1 MQSLTQNVLLF
12 MLLFLCNICAG
23 FNTLQSGRAMNIVL
37 RASKLVEDDVLDL
50 EGHICRSRTTGQAQ
64 APVIS
69 VLKNN
74 FCTRRAAMA
83 KSAGIAAGVAVAT
96 VRQPAYAEDQR
107 LVFDRQKHEYEKGM
121 DSKKYYFELMKHGDE
136 MRLADKKLELDRKK
150 HEDEQQNHQDNVELA
165 LLTIVTMVVTGYLP
179 GVVIKAKECVTG
191 VVGKAKECFNAN
203 TFPDKGKQVAEDTA
217 AKKIEDK
224 APKKDM
230 METENIDS
238 CDN

>member
-1 MQSLTQNVLLF
+1 
-12 MLLFLCNICAG
+12 
-23 FNTLQSGRAMNIVL
+23 MNIVL

-50 EGHICRSRTTGQAQ
+50 EIPSRIQYPTGHICRSRTTGQAQ
-64 APVIS
+64 APLIS

-74 FCTRRAAMA
+74 FCTRRAAIA

-121 DSKKYYFELMKHGDE
+121 DSKKYYFEVMKHGDE
-136 MRLADKKLELDRKK
+136 MRLADKKLELDRNK
-150 HEDEQQNHQDNVELA
+150 HEDEQQNHQDNVVLA

-179 GVVIKAKECVTG
+179 EVVIKAKECVTG

-203 TFPDKGKQVAEDTA
+203 TFPDKGK
-217 AKKIEDK
+217 KSGGGYSC
-224 APKKDM
+224 KKDRGYGSKKGYDG
-230 METENIDS
+230 NRKY
-238 CDN
+238 